1 MQRVRQSK
9 KELTQ
14 VIKSKAKE
22 LGFDLIGIAPVETI
36 PETAHF
42 AKWLGSNF
50 QGTMSYMKRQVER
63 RQDPKN
69 IIPEARSM
77 ICVAVNYYNQ
87 ASKNGELAGEI
98 SKYAVGKDYHSV
110 ILDKLENLCA
120 FINEYADAKTKICVD
135 TSAVLEKLWAQKA
148 GLGWQGK
155 HSNIINRDYNSWL
168 FLGEII
174 TDLELEIDPPHTE
187 NHCGTCTSCI
197 DLCPTKAIVAP
208 YVVDS
213 RKCIA
218 YLTIEHKG
226 EIPKKLRL
234 LMGNLIF
241 GCDICQDVCPWN
253 KFAKVSDEAAFMP
266 QGEALTPYL
275 ARFADISSD
284 EEFNARFRNS
294 PIKRA
299 KRSGF
304 LRNVAIALGNSK
316 NPQAITPLKKLLN
329 DKESLVRQHSAWA
342 VGQIKISESLNILKE
357 RLSLEN
363 EPVVKKEIEES
374 IANF

>member
-1 MQRVRQSK
+1 MQRVKQGK

-14 VIKSKAKE
+14 AIKSRAAD
-22 LGFDLIGIAPVETI
+22 LGFNLAGIASIETI
-36 PETAHF
+36 PQTAHF
-42 AKWLGSNF
+42 VEWLGNDF
-50 QGTMSYMKRQVER
+50 HGTMSYMERQAER
-63 RQDPKN
+63 RQDPK
-69 IIPEARSM
+69 IIMPEARSM
-77 ICVAVNYYNQ
+77 ICVAANYYNQ
-87 ASKNGELAGEI
+87 AGREEELVGEI
-98 SKYAVGKDYHSV
+98 SKYAVGKDYHSI
-110 ILDKLENLCA
+110 ILDKLEKLCA

-155 HSNIINRDYNSWL
+155 HSNIINCDYNSWL

-174 TDLELEIDPPHTE
+174 TDLELECDEPHTE
-187 NHCGTCTSCI
+187 NHCGTCTNCI

-226 EIPKKLRL
+226 EIPKELRP

-253 KFAKVSDEAAFMP
+253 KFAKVADEAAFMP
-266 QGEALTPYL
+266 QGETLTPYL
-275 ARFADISSD
+275 AKFADISTD
-284 EEFNARFRNS
+284 YEFNAMFRNS

-316 NPQAITPLKKLLN
+316 SSQAIAPLSKLLN
-329 DKESLVRQHSAWA
+329 DREPLIRQHSAWA
-342 VGQIKISESLNILKE
+342 LGQIKKPEVLAILKSHLISEN
-357 RLSLEN
+357 N
-363 EPVVKKEIEES
+363 PTVKKEIEES
-374 IANF
+374 ITNF

>member
-1 MQRVRQSK
+1 MQRVSQSK
-9 KELTQ
+9 IELTQ
-14 VIKSKAKE
+14 AIKSRAKK
-22 LGFDLIGIAPVETI
+22 LGFDLVGIAPIDAISKTS
-36 PETAHF
+36 HF
-42 AKWLGSNF
+42 AEWLDKGF
-50 QGTMSYMKRQVER
+50 QGAMSYMERQTER

-69 IIPEARSM
+69 IMPESRSM

-87 ASKNGELAGEI
+87 VSGNGELVGGI
-98 SKYAVGKDYHSV
+98 SKYAAGRDYHSV
-110 ILDKLENLCA
+110 ILDKLEKLCA
-120 FINEYADAKTKICVD
+120 FINESADAKTKICVD

-174 TDLELEIDPPHTE
+174 TDLELEYDEPHAE
-187 NHCGTCTSCI
+187 NYCGTCTNCI

-218 YLTIEHKG
+218 YLTIEHRG
-226 EIPKKLRL
+226 EIPKELRP
-234 LMGNLIF
+234 LMGSLIF

-253 KFAKVSDEAAFMP
+253 KFAKVSSEAAFMP
-266 QGEALTPYL
+266 QGEALIPYL
-275 ARFADISSD
+275 SKFADISTD
-284 EEFNARFRNS
+284 EEFNALFRNS

-316 NPQAITPLKKLLN
+316 SSQAIAPLKKLLN
-329 DKESLVRQHSAWA
+329 DKEPLVRQHSAWA
-342 VGQIKISESLNILKE
+342 LGQIKTTEAISKKIVS
-357 RLSLEN
+357 N
-363 EPVVKKEIEES
+363 EGGGC
-374 IANF
+374 NNRR